1 MIGQRTVAIVGL
13 GLIGGSLARDLAAR
27 GARVLGY
34 DRDQESVRLALA
46 SGAVHAALDA
56 ALTGIAEA
64 EWLILAVPVSEAAEI
79 LGAIA
84 STSEQLTLITDV
96 GSTKRGTADAARRLG
111 LPQFVGSHPLAGCH
125 RSGWSASRPGLFEG
139 ATVFLCS
146 DPCTRA
152 EAVEHARVL
161 WESLGANPALRSAE
175 EHDEHMAWVSHLPHL
190 ASFALALAIQS
201 QGKAYSDLGPGGRD
215 AVRLAASS
223 PAMWRA
229 IGMENA
235 AAISRAISALER
247 ELQGLRSALERDDG
261 VGLEARIAR
270 SATWC
275 DPQSS

>member
-1 MIGQRTVAIVGL
+1 MAQRTVAIIGL

-34 DRDQESVRLALA
+34 DRDQESVRLALD

-84 STSEQLTLITDV
+84 SASEHLTLITDV
-96 GSTKRGTADAARRLG
+96 GSTKRGTADAARQLG
-111 LPQFVGSHPLAGCH
+111 LAQFVGSHPMAGCH
-125 RSGWSASRPGLFEG
+125 RSGWGASRPGLFED
-139 ATVFLCS
+139 ATVFLCA
-146 DPCTRA
+146 DTDTRA
-152 EAVEHARVL
+152 EAVDHARVL
-161 WESLGANPALRSAE
+161 WESLGATPTLCSAE
-175 EHDEHMAWVSHLPHL
+175 EHDEHVAWVSHLAHF
-190 ASFALALAIQS
+190 ASFALALAIQAR
-201 QGKAYSDLGPGGRD
+201 GKRYSDLGRGGRD

-235 AAISRAISALER
+235 AEISRAISALER

-261 VGLEARIAR
+261 DGLEERFAR